1 MFAQLLPAQKFSD
14 KFAISLSV
22 LCVLHCLLF
31 PSLLI
36 LFSSFISLNID
47 SETIHYLLLFLVV
60 PASFFALFVG
70 LNNHKNPLIF
80 VTGIVGILI
89 LISATVI
96 DILILSFSS
105 ETILTIFGS
114 FLVSFAHYKNYKLC
128 NHMDCNCHE

>member
-80 VTGIVGILI
+80 LTGIIGILI
-89 LISATVI
+89 LISATIV
-96 DILILSFSS
+96 DISILSFSS

-128 NHMDCNCHE
+128 NHMNCDCHD

>member
-128 NHMDCNCHE
+128 NHMDCDCHE

>member
-14 KFAISLSV
+14 KFAISLSI

-31 PSLLI
+31 PSFLI

-47 SETIHYLLLFLVV
+47 SELIHYSLLFLVV

-80 VTGIVGILI
+80 LAGIIGILI

-96 DILILSFSS
+96 DISILGLSS
-105 ETILTIFGS
+105 ETILTILGS
-114 FLVSFAHYKNYKLC
+114 VLVSFAHYKNYKLC
-128 NHMDCNCHE
+128 NHMNCDCHD

>member
-114 FLVSFAHYKNYKLC
+114 FLISFAHYKNYKLC
-128 NHMDCNCHE
+128 NHMDCDCHE

>member
-1 MFAQLLPAQKFSD
+1 MFTQLLPAQKFSD

-128 NHMDCNCHE
+128 NHMDCDCHE

>member
-31 PSLLI
+31 PSLLV

>member
-1 MFAQLLPAQKFSD
+1 MFTQLIPAQKFSD
-14 KFAISLSV
+14 KFAISLSI

-31 PSLLI
+31 PSFLI
-36 LFSSFISLNID
+36 LFSSFVSLNID
-47 SETIHYLLLFLVV
+47 SELIHYSLLFLVV

-80 VTGIVGILI
+80 ATGIIGILI

-128 NHMDCNCHE
+128 NHMDCDCHE

>member
-1 MFAQLLPAQKFSD
+1 MDLD
-14 KFAISLSV
+14 
-22 LCVLHCLLF
+22 LLF

-128 NHMDCNCHE
+128 NHMDCDCHE

>member
-1 MFAQLLPAQKFSD
+1 MFTQLLPAQKFSD

-22 LCVLHCLLF
+22 LCVLHCLFF
-31 PSLLI
+31 PSFLI

-47 SETIHYLLLFLVV
+47 SELIHYLLLFLVV

-80 VTGIVGILI
+80 LTGIIGILI
-89 LISATVI
+89 LISATIV
-96 DILILSFSS
+96 DISILSFSS

-114 FLVSFAHYKNYKLC
+114 LLVSFAHYKNYKLC
-128 NHMDCNCHE
+128 NHMNCDCHD

>member
-31 PSLLI
+31 PSLLV

-128 NHMDCNCHE
+128 NHMDCDCHE